1 MPYPDNFN
9 SAAFDA
15 QFADDDAV
23 TREDASRWHD
33 GVMDRTAKELTA
45 WIEAV
50 RADYTLYLGKDAPAL
65 TLRPTVIMD
74 TLRELIDDDVEWGQF
89 DDRN

>member
-23 TREDASRWHD
+23 TRDDASRWLD
-33 GVMDRTAKELTA
+33 GVMGRMAPHIDALIA
-45 WIEAV
+45 LIN
-50 RADYTLYLGKDAPAL
+50 ADYTRHLGSDAPTL
-65 TLRPTVIMD
+65 TIEHHLISEA
-74 TLRELIDDDVEWGQF
+74 LRELLDDEMEWGQF
-89 DDRN
+89 DD